1 MMERHVRSLVAAVLL
16 AVSTCST
23 SAAGAADICPH
34 SPFQRSTKPLVI
46 AHASSS
52 ALGPPNTIE
61 LMRAGIAAGADIIDA
76 DLRVTSDGVLVAAHD
91 DALAATTNA
100 TGSIRATTLA
110 KIRTLDDAWKWAG
123 PRKDYPLR
131 GKGVRM
137 PTVAE
142 ILSAFPHQRISL
154 EFKAGGAEQSLC
166 DLLRRTKRTK
176 DIYVSSD
183 GAWVENFGR
192 DCPEVTTTLTDA
204 EVAPLIAARNDPT
217 STWCAPAPIGQ
228 PSFARNGRR
237 MTKES
242 VDWNH
247 RHGMAVYTW
256 TVDDPTQLALAK
268 TIGVDAVYTG
278 RPDLAR
284 AIFDGKAS

>member
-1 MMERHVRSLVAAVLL
+1 MSVRSRRVLL
-16 AVSTCST
+16 ALVVVCAVGPQGSV
-23 SAAGAADICPH
+23 GAAVICPP
-34 SPFQRSTKPLVI
+34 SPFQRASKPLVI
-46 AHASSS
+46 SHASSA

-76 DLRVTSDGVLVAAHD
+76 DLQLTSDGVLVAAHD
-91 DALAATTNA
+91 DDLAATTNG
-100 TGSIRATTLA
+100 TGSIRHTTLA
-110 KIRTLDDAWKWAG
+110 NVQKLDDAWKWPG
-123 PRKDYPLR
+123 PKKDFPLR

-137 PTVAE
+137 PTVQQM
-142 ILSAFPHQRISL
+142 LTAFPHQRISL
-154 EFKAGGAEQSLC
+154 EFKTGGGEQSLC

-204 EVAPLIAARNDPT
+204 EVAPLIAARNDPA
-217 STWCAPAPIGQ
+217 STWCSPAPIGQ
-228 PSFARNGRR
+228 PSFARAGKR

-256 TVDDPTQLALAK
+256 TVDDPELLTLAK
-268 TIGVDAVYTG
+268 QIGVDAVYTG

-284 AIFDGKAS
+284 AIFDAKT